1 MNKRIVWGIV
11 GIVLV
16 VGIILFSIE
25 ETSSFLMALTLRIF
39 FFVKHNIISL
49 LTAFFLVK
57 GKFILTL
64 FLKKIAFLSATGLGK
79 RYLIE
84 KVINHNLKI
93 HFLDHIAD
101 DIKRLAVYTKEHF
114 KDFPIIKQVIAGVAF
129 LGSLGVVGKLMGGML
144 AMKVFIA
151 KFWSF
156 ILAFLL
162 KFSTGIIY
170 FFTDYLW
177 GSWIAPL
184 VEILIFSWVLKLM
197 EKVPFLERYVQKMY
211 KFFIDIFEWFEVY
224 MEKIFH
230 VPVKRFFKFL
240 AKRIKKR
247 IYAFIGYTKVS
258 AWKRLKEVRVLQPN
272 AYLLLKKKRQDKKE
286 EVSAKKKLSPHA
298 LLKQSRALRQKKRR
312 KVQK

>member
-1 MNKRIVWGIV
+1 MSKRIVWGIV
-11 GIVLV
+11 GIILV
-16 VGIILFSIE
+16 IGTVLFSIE
-25 ETSSFLMALTLRIF
+25 ETSTFLIALALRIF
-39 FFVKHNIISL
+39 FFVKHNIIAL

-57 GKFILTL
+57 GKFVLTL
-64 FLKKIAFLSATGLGK
+64 FLKKIAFLSATGLSK

-101 DIKRLAVYTKEHF
+101 DIKRLLAYTKEHF
-114 KDFPIIKQVIAGVAF
+114 KDFPVIKQVLAGVAF
-129 LGSLGVVGKLMGGML
+129 LGSLSVVGKLMGGML

-162 KFSTGIIY
+162 KFSTAVIY

-184 VEILIFSWVLKLM
+184 VEILIFSWLLKLM
-197 EKVPFLERYVQKMY
+197 EKVPFLKRYMQKIY
-211 KFFIDIFEWFEVY
+211 RFFIEVFEWFEVY

-230 VPVKRFFKFL
+230 LPIKRFLKLL
-240 AKRIKKR
+240 ARRIKKI
-247 IYAFIGYTKVS
+247 IYAFIGYERVS
-258 AWKRLKEVRVLQPN
+258 ARKRLEEIRKLSPN
-272 AYLLLKKKRQDKKE
+272 KHSLLVKKRQNSKQKKE
-286 EVSAKKKLSPHA
+286 IFSARQR
-298 LLKQSRALRQKKRR
+298 LLEKR
-312 KVQK
+312 KASSS